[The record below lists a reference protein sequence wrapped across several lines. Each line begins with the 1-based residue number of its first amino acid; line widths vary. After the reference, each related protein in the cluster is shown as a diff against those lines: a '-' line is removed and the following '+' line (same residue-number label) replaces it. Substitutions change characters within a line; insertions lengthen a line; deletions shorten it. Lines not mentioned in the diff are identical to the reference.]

1 MKTLGKSLTA
11 SKTFWVNLLTIIA
24 YLLNNY
30 FGWIGLPEEYVVV
43 AVAFINLI
51 LRLLTGQPIKRAI

>member
-1 MKTLGKSLTA
+1 MGKSLFA
-11 SKTFWVNLLTIIA
+11 SKTFWVNLLTIIL

-30 FGWIGLPEEYVVV
+30 FQWIGMPEEYVVI

-51 LRLLTGQPIKRAI
+51 LRLLTGQPIRRVA